1 MTRIT
6 GLSTGLDVD
15 ALVKTAM
22 SGYQT
27 RINQQIQQ
35 KDILEIKQKLYRQ
48 TLTDTRSFYNK
59 YLDVTKSD
67 SLLFTS
73 NYKSV
78 TFTSSNEEAVTA
90 KALSG
95 GKIDNYTVDV
105 TSIAKPSSLT
115 IDHSKIV
122 AGNKITISNEVFTE
136 VFTLE
141 GNTEKEIAENLN
153 NSLSSKG
160 ITARYTQFS
169 IDGTTAGM
177 ILESSVLGTSA
188 PKISAQIMGTVTTN
202 ILNIKS
208 GTNANDGTDGNPVT
222 AGTKAITDSPIAI
235 GNIKAGN
242 IITINGKQF
251 TLTGGTVDEINTNLN
266 IALDA
271 AGIKVNATYDT
282 ANGMTLEADEAGS
295 ANNFT
300 SSIRVY
306 ATALDEKQLK
316 STPGTNAVITVT
328 NSKGEKYNYT
338 GNANTFN
345 VDDVVFTVNQKPTS
359 SVTLSGKS
367 DVTDIKDKIVKFVN
381 DYNTL
386 MTSLNTNTMT
396 KHNSNYAPLTDEQK
410 EAMSE
415 SEIKLWNEKVESGQ
429 LYRDSDITK
438 IANNMKEAMR
448 SVMSGTG
455 MTLEKIGIT
464 PVKDYAGT
472 SNGTFTIDEEKLTSA
487 LENNIEDVM
496 NLFAGK
502 PDDTATTDEQKNSQ
516 TGILNKIKTNLY
528 AEVMKSDSALA
539 KKVGIE
545 GTASFT
551 SNTITKNIS
560 DYEKKITDMQKALA
574 TREQALY
581 VKYANLET
589 IMNKYNSQ
597 QSYLTSSL
605 GS

>member
-1 MTRIT
+1 MARLT
-6 GLSTGLDVD
+6 GLATGLDVD

-22 SGYQT
+22 SGYKT
-27 RINQQIQQ
+27 KVNQQIQQ

-59 YLDVTKSD
+59 YLDIAKSD

-78 TFTSSNEEAVTA
+78 TFTSSDEAAVTV
-90 KALSG
+90 KSSSQSP
-95 GKIDNYTVDV
+95 KDNYKV
-105 TSIAKPSSLT
+105 
-115 IDHSKIV
+115 
-122 AGNKITISNEVFTE
+122 
-136 VFTLE
+136 
-141 GNTEKEIAENLN
+141 
-153 NSLSSKG
+153 
-160 ITARYTQFS
+160 
-169 IDGTTAGM
+169 
-177 ILESSVLGTSA
+177 
-188 PKISAQIMGTVTTN
+188 TVTTLASAASAVIDKGVVAGAKVTIN
-202 ILNIKS
+202 DKEFILA
-208 GTNANDGTDGNPVT
+208 GTNQTE
-222 AGTKAITDSPIAI
+222 IA
-235 GNIKAGN
+235 KDLSTQLAS
-242 IITINGKQF
+242 
-251 TLTGGTVDEINTNLN
+251 
-266 IALDA
+266 
-271 AGIKVNATYDT
+271 AGIKVKARYTNFAGKDSNNVSGLVLESTVLGEKGKFTAKGTEFTTITPEISIIGENATEGTDATESISKFNDT
-282 ANGMTLEADEAGS
+282 DILKKMIMVNNSVVDLTSVTTEEELNELLKDKGLTAKINGAKIT
-295 ANNFT
+295 FT
-300 SSIRVY
+300 SIEKGPSSAFTIEEAKWSDDSNVIKGNDANIKIENLTSGGVY
-306 ATALDEKQLK
+306 IHQGNTNTLSLDG
-316 STPGTNAVITVT
+316 STF
-328 NSKGEKYNYT
+328 
-338 GNANTFN
+338 TFN
-345 VDDVVFTVNQKPTS
+345 NTTGATPISITAKTDVS
-359 SVTLSGKS
+359 
-367 DVTDIKDKIVKFVN
+367 DIKDKMVKFVN

-396 KHNSNYAPLTDEQK
+396 KHNRNYSPLTDEQK

-415 SEIKLWNEKVESGQ
+415 SEIKLWNERVEAGQ

-448 SVMSGTG
+448 SVMGGTG
-455 MTLEKIGIT
+455 MTLAKIGIT

-496 NLFAGK
+496 NLFTGK
-502 PDDTATTDEQKNSQ
+502 PDDTAKTDVEKNAQ

-560 DYEKKITDMQKALA
+560 DYEKKITDMQKALS